1 MIPAKRI
8 LLYLFCHDQE
18 VHERI
23 VRWLYT
29 IHLRAP
35 GTTVILVANKCDTIP
50 ISDVKRTVQR
60 VEKRVKEDLKVW
72 KNKRGA
78 NHQDVKL
85 LERSFPVSCENY
97 DGIPDLRKQIMQ
109 QGATEIYVPPS
120 WDLALNFIGE
130 LKSLNSPTN
139 VARGNLGLLSTA
151 AVEGTDLSGPF
162 ITMEKLSDH
171 WSKKAGDGMDSALE
185 GALWIRCV
193 DHKLLGALLIRVPQK
208 CYIFQNEDFDSSSSF
223 CTNRQTIGASR
234 RDQLNVIFPLA
245 RLLKLFK
252 RGN

>member
-130 LKSLNSPTN
+130 LKSLNSPRN
-139 VARGNLGLLSTA
+139 VTRGNLGLLSTA
-151 AVEGTDLSGPF
+151 AVEGMDLSGPF
-162 ITMEKLSDH
+162 ITMEKLSEH
-171 WSKKAGDGMDSALE
+171 W
-185 GALWIRCV
+185 
-193 DHKLLGALLIRVPQK
+193 
-208 CYIFQNEDFDSSSSF
+208 
-223 CTNRQTIGASR
+223 
-234 RDQLNVIFPLA
+234 
-245 RLLKLFK
+245 
-252 RGN
+252 